1 MKHLNKT
8 QKIKQKFG
16 PWQMLFPMSVCQH
29 WKHVKEF
36 FRNVTVMLK
45 LHLAK
50 VFVKVIV
57 KVIAV

>member
-1 MKHLNKT
+1 MKDLNKT

-16 PWQMLFPMSVCQH
+16 PWQMLFPMSVYQH
-29 WKHVKEF
+29 WKHVKNF

-50 VFVKVIV
+50 VFVKVIA